1 MDELNLYL
9 QHAPVACVIFAVTI
23 AISFVAFSSDWIY
36 ENFILHPASVY
47 RGKNLYTL
55 ITSGFIHADLM
66 HLFFNMF
73 SFYFFAFSLNAR
85 LGNWQFTLLYLLSM
99 VLADLPSVAKH
110 KDNYNYRS
118 LGASGAISAVIFSY
132 IMFDPLAGM
141 GLIFLP
147 GVNIPAVVFGILYL
161 VYCSYA
167 SKKQLGNINHDA
179 HLFGAIAG
187 IMITIILQP
196 HVLGDFVHTISAK
209 VQSLGH

>member
-1 MDELNLYL
+1 MELSQYL
-9 QHAPVACVIFAVTI
+9 HLAPVACVIFAVTI
-23 AISFVAFSSDWIY
+23 AISFMAFSSDWIY

-73 SFYFFAFSLNAR
+73 TFYFFAFTLEAT
-85 LGNWQFTLLYLLSM
+85 LGHWQFTMLYLVSM

-132 IMFDPLAGM
+132 IMFNPLAGM
-141 GLIFLP
+141 YLMMIP
-147 GVNIPAVVFGILYL
+147 VAIPAIVFGVLYL

-196 HVLGDFVHTISAK
+196 HVLGDFVHQISEK
-209 VQSLGH
+209 VQSFGH